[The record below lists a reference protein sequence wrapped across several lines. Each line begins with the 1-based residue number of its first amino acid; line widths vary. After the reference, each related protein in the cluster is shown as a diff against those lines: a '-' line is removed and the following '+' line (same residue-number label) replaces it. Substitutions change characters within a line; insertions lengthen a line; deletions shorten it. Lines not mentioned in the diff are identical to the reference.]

1 MMMMMMILY
10 TNHFCFKIQVK
21 NLLADISFK
30 IYVKTPINN
39 NHRHNG
45 EILMMMM
52 MVMIMMILFTSHFY
66 FKIQVK
72 NLLADISFKI
82 SKNSYQ

>member
-1 MMMMMMILY
+1 M
-10 TNHFCFKIQVK
+10 QVK

-39 NHRHNG
+39 NHKHNG
-45 EILMMMM
+45 EILMMM
-52 MVMIMMILFTSHFY
+52 ILFTNHFY

-72 NLLADISFKI
+72 NLLADTAFKI
-82 SKNSYQ
+82 YVKTPINNNHKYNGESYQ